1 MDRMPDESTRPSTET
16 ERRALLSTTTPSTT
30 SFKQTSSSHPTN
42 GEETP
47 RANSPAPSWRS
58 ASTATTLATRQSSI
72 ATIAPTPYKGF
83 PSEAAYLRALE
94 EWAEEKK
101 YIQPSDESHTLSG
114 WYGTKTMD
122 DYIEGQDKPPELG
135 LRKKWR
141 ARKEER
147 ARRKSAAA

>member
-1 MDRMPDESTRPSTET
+1 MDRIPIESTRPSTET
-16 ERRALLSTTTPSTT
+16 ERRALLSPTTPSTA
-30 SFKQTSSSHPTN
+30 SFKQSSPSHPTD
-42 GEETP
+42 GDETP
-47 RANSPAPSWRS
+47 RATSPAPSWRS
-58 ASTATTLATRQSSI
+58 ASTATTLATRRSSV
-72 ATIAPTPYKGF
+72 ATTATTSYKGF

-94 EWAEEKK
+94 AWAEEKK

-135 LRKKWR
+135 LRKKWK

-147 ARRKSAAA
+147 ARRKSTAA

>member
-1 MDRMPDESTRPSTET
+1 MDKIPNESTRPSTET
-16 ERRALLSTTTPSTT
+16 ERRALLSTTNPNTA
-30 SFKQTSSSHPTN
+30 SFKQTSTSHPTD
-42 GEETP
+42 GEETA

-58 ASTATTLATRQSSI
+58 SSTATTLAARQSSI
-72 ATIAPTPYKGF
+72 ATTTTPYKGF

-122 DYIEGQDKPPELG
+122 DYIEGQDKAPELG